1 MDKYNINRED
11 YDSHLK
17 ELMTMMMNTSDFTD
31 VSIICDDDNFEF
43 RGHKVILS
51 ACSETLSRIISQ
63 TQGKDAL
70 IYLRGISSWQMQC
83 LMEFMY
89 LGHTMLYQTNL
100 QDFLNAA
107 QNLKVKGI
115 GPNMSLE
122 KSSPKMM
129 IKAETKPKERV
140 RRRINSQS
148 SRISSQAIKD
158 NPPDARAVID
168 PDILMD
174 EYFDET
180 VPFEYD
186 ETFDEDLVFEE
197 ENSWKVST
205 DDAVTGT
212 EKTADQSFQFDF
224 LTDDNVFANEDS
236 EENDE
241 PFFDVSVKEKPDQSM
256 NKKQENEQAKV
267 TDSNYSF
274 RKARKT
280 TQPKEDSQCP
290 ECNKTFTH
298 ERGLKAHLKT
308 VHYRKQLF
316 KCEFCDKTR
325 TTKGNLTQHIK
336 QCHSNKV

>member
-17 ELMTMMMNTSDFTD
+17 ELMTMMMNTNDFTD

-43 RGHKVILS
+43 RGHKVVLS
-51 ACSETLSRIISQ
+51 ACSETLSKIISQ
-63 TQGKDAL
+63 TQGKDPL

-115 GPNMSLE
+115 GPNMFLG
-122 KSSPKMM
+122 KNTTKMM
-129 IKAETKPKERV
+129 INAETKPKERA

-158 NPPDARAVID
+158 NPPDAGAIID

-197 ENSWKVST
+197 ETSWKTST
-205 DDAVTGT
+205 DDDCDDVT

-224 LTDDNVFANEDS
+224 LTDDNVSYFAEEDS

-241 PFFDVSVKEKPDQSM
+241 PFFNLSVKDKPDQSM
-256 NKKQENEQAKV
+256 NKKQENEQA
-267 TDSNYSF
+267 NYSF
-274 RKARKT
+274 KQTQKT
-280 TQPKEDSQCP
+280 TQSMEATQCP
-290 ECNKTFTH
+290 ECHKTFTQA
-298 ERGLKAHLKT
+298 RGMKVHLKT
-308 VHYRKQLF
+308 VHFKKQLF

-325 TTKGNLTQHIK
+325 TTQGNLNKHIK
-336 QCHSNKV
+336 QCHSNKVQ